1 MGDPGNRVG
10 GDGLRGQ
17 NEISRSS
24 RKPKIAMP
32 FSPFMEATIYRDIRR
47 RHWVNVGSLVL
58 VSAIFLV
65 LAFRGGM
72 IMWEGIVASN
82 EPMPVEL
89 RDSLPSFE
97 ELPSIPPDR
106 SWNV

>member
-10 GDGLRGQ
+10 GDGLRGLYRDFPVAPG
-17 NEISRSS
+17 NRNL
-24 RKPKIAMP
+24 AMP
-32 FSPFMEATIYRDIRR
+32 FLWYASDDSPGSQATLLRQCRQPRR
-47 RHWVNVGSLVL
+47 GLS
-58 VSAIFLV
+58 
-65 LAFRGGM
+65 RGGM
-72 IMWEGIVASN
+72 VLWEGIVASN